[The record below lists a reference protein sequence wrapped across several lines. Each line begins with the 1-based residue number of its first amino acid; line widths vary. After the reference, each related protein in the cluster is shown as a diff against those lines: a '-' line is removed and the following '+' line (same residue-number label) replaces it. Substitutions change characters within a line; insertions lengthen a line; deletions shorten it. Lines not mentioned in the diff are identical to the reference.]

1 MQNLIGGLQK
11 MTDKEKLIG
20 KLPSEKQTEL
30 LNGKLLSLLG
40 FAMRAGKLSYGTDKV
55 CDDIR
60 RHGIP
65 DDGDGVPKH
74 PLGIVLVASDAS
86 ANTKKR
92 IVNACTYYNVN
103 YYVTGIPSDELGQ
116 RIGRNSSAA
125 VCAVFDRDFTS
136 GISKAVSAFDGIRTD
151 RSERS

>member
-1 MQNLIGGLQK
+1 MTEKDKMMQELPKEAQEK
-11 MTDKEKLIG
+11 M
-20 KLPSEKQTEL
+20 

-40 FAMRAGKLSYGTDKV
+40 FAMRAGKLSYGTDRV

-65 DDGDGVPKH
+65 DDGDGKPKH

-92 IVNACTYYNVN
+92 IINACTYYNVS

-116 RIGRNSSAA
+116 RIGRSSSAA
-125 VCAVFDRDFTS
+125 VCAVFDRDFTG
-136 GISKAVSAFDGIRTD
+136 GISKAVSAFDGTRTD

>member
-1 MQNLIGGLQK
+1 MVQELPEEAR
-11 MTDKEKLIG
+11 EKI
-20 KLPSEKQTEL
+20 

-40 FAMRAGKLSYGTDKV
+40 FAMRAGKLSCGTDRV

-65 DDGDGVPKH
+65 DDGDGKPKH
-74 PLGIVLVASDAS
+74 PLGIVLIAADAS

-92 IVNACTYYNVN
+92 IINACTYYNMS
-103 YYVTGIPSDELGQ
+103 YYVTGIPADEIGQ
-116 RIGRNSSAA
+116 RTGKSPSAA
-125 VCAVFDRDFTS
+125 VGAVFDRDFTA
-136 GISKAVSAFDGIRTD
+136 GISKAVSAFDGMRTD

>member
-1 MQNLIGGLQK
+1 MVQELPEEAR
-11 MTDKEKLIG
+11 EKI
-20 KLPSEKQTEL
+20 

-40 FAMRAGKLSYGTDKV
+40 FAMRAGKLSCGTDRV

-65 DDGDGVPKH
+65 DDGDGKPKH
-74 PLGIVLVASDAS
+74 PLGIVLIAADAS

-92 IVNACTYYNVN
+92 IINACTYYNMS
-103 YYVTGIPSDELGQ
+103 YYVTGIPADEIGQ
-116 RIGRNSSAA
+116 RTGKSPSVA
-125 VCAVFDRDFTS
+125 VCAVFDRDFTA
-136 GISKAVSAFDGIRTD
+136 GISKAVSAFDGMRTD

>member
-1 MQNLIGGLQK
+1 
-11 MTDKEKLIG
+11 MTEKDRMVQE
-20 KLPSEKQTEL
+20 LPEEAREKI

-40 FAMRAGKLSYGTDKV
+40 FAMRAGKLSCGTDRV

-65 DDGDGVPKH
+65 DDGDGKPKH
-74 PLGIVLVASDAS
+74 PLGIVLIAADAS

-92 IVNACTYYNVN
+92 IINACTYYNMS
-103 YYVTGIPSDELGQ
+103 YYVTGSPADEIGQ
-116 RIGRNSSAA
+116 RTGKCPSAA
-125 VCAVFDRDFTS
+125 VCAVFGRDFTA
-136 GISKAVSAFDGIRTD
+136 GISKAVSAFDGMRTD

>member
-1 MQNLIGGLQK
+1 
-11 MTDKEKLIG
+11 MTEKDRMVQE
-20 KLPSEKQTEL
+20 LPEEAREKI

-40 FAMRAGKLSYGTDKV
+40 FAMRAGKLSCGTDRV

-65 DDGDGVPKH
+65 DDGDAKPKH
-74 PLGIVLVASDAS
+74 PLGIVLIAADAS

-92 IVNACTYYNVN
+92 IINACTYYNMS
-103 YYVTGIPSDELGQ
+103 YYVTGIPADEIGQ
-116 RIGRNSSAA
+116 RTGKSPSAA
-125 VCAVFDRDFTS
+125 VCAVFDRDFTA
-136 GISKAVSAFDGIRTD
+136 GISKAVSAFDGMRTD